1 MQSLWNFDLMVL
13 RFFCCSKLNATLSL
27 LNVVIT
33 VAELAVRQS
42 DFIAPTQIDGE
53 GKFSVIMT
61 DGVGWIVIHGT
72 VAG

>member
-1 MQSLWNFDLMVL
+1 M
-13 RFFCCSKLNATLSL
+13 NATLSL

-42 DFIAPTQIDGE
+42 DFIAPTQMDGE